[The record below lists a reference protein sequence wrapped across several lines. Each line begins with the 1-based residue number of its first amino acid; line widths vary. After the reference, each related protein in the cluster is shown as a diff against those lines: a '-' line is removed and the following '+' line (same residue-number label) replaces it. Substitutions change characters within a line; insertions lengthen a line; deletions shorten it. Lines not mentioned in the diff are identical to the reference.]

1 MQQFSGFGL
10 LWHGSGGLT
19 CWGDFDI
26 VNSLP
31 GEIRAYKNL
40 VLSIEGRV

>member
-19 CWGDFDI
+19 CWGDCDI
-26 VNSLP
+26 VVSQFVV
-31 GEIRAYKNL
+31 EEA
-40 VLSIEGRV
+40 